1 MGQKRK
7 PGSWTLWSSK
17 LFKSPL
23 PRPGPSAQTF
33 YSDLGAS
40 PRLWMCLCAND
51 LASPGISVPSNA
63 SMTHRPGQALSG
75 HPLVLG
81 SPASGVYPPRC
92 SSAVLC
98 NESISGILGAWN
110 EAETLRS
117 GSTAGSWLQF
127 FLSLRTK
134 ALNLYFII
142 YKMRMVMMSQWDSA
156 NKGPRISRCSVQ
168 VIQRE
173 ELREEACCWITYIW
187 FLAHHL

>member
-1 MGQKRK
+1 MGQKWK

-23 PRPGPSAQTF
+23 PRPGPSVQTF
-33 YSDLGAS
+33 YSDPGAG
-40 PRLWMCLCAND
+40 PRLWMCLWVND
-51 LASPGISVPSNA
+51 LASLGVSIPNA
-63 SMTHRPGQALSG
+63 SMTHCSGQALSG

-98 NESISGILGAWN
+98 NESISGILEAWN

-134 ALNLYFII
+134 ALTLYFII
-142 YKMRMVMMSQWDSA
+142 YKMGLVMMSQWDSA
-156 NKGPRISRCSVQ
+156 NKGPGVSRCSVQ

-173 ELREEACCWITYIW
+173 GLREGACCWITYIW
-187 FLAHHL
+187 ILAHHL